1 MEILSMYE
9 VVEGN
14 ISKYHLNLL
23 TQTRFYQTPKTSI
36 NQYADFI
43 GKKYCFV

>member
-1 MEILSMYE
+1 MFY
-9 VVEGN
+9 VVKRN
-14 ISKYHLNLL
+14 VSKYHLNLL

-43 GKKYCFV
+43 GKKNIVMYEY